1 MGGTIWNRVFPLI
14 ILDDSAKMSYYKIV
28 PKSDYTKM
36 KDCHSAAY
44 QNITKA
50 LEQDEDKQSK
60 LLQGELQRV

>member
-1 MGGTIWNRVFPLI
+1 MEQGIPVNY
-14 ILDDSAKMSYYKIV
+14 LDDSAKMSYYKIV

-60 LLQGELQRV
+60 LLRRGYMAFTIAVS